1 MDLIVELDQF
11 KLMMTQ
17 RSLKRTKK
25 INHEIVSHLS
35 QVSQSKF
42 LKIMMRMTS
51 KSKKVFQR
59 MSLEKN

>member
-42 LKIMMRMTS
+42 LKIMMRMTL